1 MNTKKVQLFVHKD
14 LAFKISSRQKN
25 RMSKVQVKNKNIRNK
40 KPHIGSRNTRK
51 KVPNYTCGK

>member
-14 LAFKISSRQKN
+14 LAFKISRQKN
-25 RMSKVQVKNKNIRNK
+25 RMSKVHVKNKNIRNK

-51 KVPNYTCGK
+51 KVPNYTCGNQ